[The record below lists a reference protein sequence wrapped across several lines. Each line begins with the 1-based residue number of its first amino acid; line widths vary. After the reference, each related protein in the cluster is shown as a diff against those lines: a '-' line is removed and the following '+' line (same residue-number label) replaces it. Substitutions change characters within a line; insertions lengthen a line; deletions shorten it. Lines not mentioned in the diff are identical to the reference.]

1 MFLGRRE
8 AGRLL
13 ARKLQARASWPD
25 VLVLALPRGGV
36 PVGFEVAEALEAPL
50 DVFLVRRLR
59 MPGNEEFALGAVAS
73 GGLRVLN
80 RLLIEAYAIPDR
92 VVAGIEA
99 RERAE
104 LERRERSYR
113 AGQPPLDVR
122 RRTVILVDDGLAT
135 GASMHAAVLALRQAG
150 PARIIVAV
158 PVASMEACEAMQ
170 VDADDVVCLS
180 TPEPFV
186 AVGRWYADFDQTTD
200 AEVKELLA
208 SARERNLS
216 APEMIGAGRD
226 SARARSSA

>member
-1 MFLGRRE
+1 MSMFLDRRA

-13 ARKLQARASWPD
+13 ARKLRARASWLD

-36 PVGFEVAEALEAPL
+36 PVAFEVAEALDVPL
-50 DVFLVRRLR
+50 DVFLLR
-59 MPGNEEFALGAVAS
+59 KLGMPGNEEFALGAVAS
-73 GGLRVLN
+73 GGLRVFN
-80 RLLIEAYAIPDR
+80 RLLIEAYAIPRR
-92 VVAGIEA
+92 VVADIEA

-104 LERRERSYR
+104 LERWERAYR
-113 AGQPPLDVR
+113 LGQPPLDVR
-122 RRTVILVDDGLAT
+122 HRNVILVGDGLTT

-170 VDADDVVCLS
+170 VDADDVICLA

-186 AVGRWYADFDQTTD
+186 AVGRWYADFDRTTD

-208 SARERNLS
+208 SARERNF
-216 APEMIGAGRD
+216 
-226 SARARSSA
+226 RARELTGTERR